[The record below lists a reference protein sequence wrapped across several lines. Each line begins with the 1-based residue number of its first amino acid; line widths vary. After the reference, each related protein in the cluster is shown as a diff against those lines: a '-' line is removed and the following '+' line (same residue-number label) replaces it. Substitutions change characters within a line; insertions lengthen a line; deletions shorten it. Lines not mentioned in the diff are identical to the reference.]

1 LFVNNKYRYQN
12 SIQYN
17 GLGNRCSESDE
28 FSGAMRVTPSTSS
41 AGVGAAAER
50 CPVLQTNGQ
59 RVEDG
64 LSGRSLAL
72 VAADGH
78 F

>member
-1 LFVNNKYRYQN
+1 
-12 SIQYN
+12 
-17 GLGNRCSESDE
+17 
-28 FSGAMRVTPSTSS
+28 MRVTPSTSS